1 MTIPARLLTLLDRF
15 FGRDVEGNCRERG
28 DIVEIDVLELLLSLV
43 VNLVSLV
50 AKWNVVFFAVR

>member
-15 FGRDVEGNCRERG
+15 FGRDVEGNRGERG
-28 DIVEIDVLELLLSLV
+28 DVIEIDVFELLLSLV